1 MRLALCASLVTLLPK
16 TVAAAEID
24 KIELTQDG
32 PKTLLPLRRPF
43 YLTLEPSAD
52 VKAAQ
57 IVFVRYAFRPFG
69 HHPSRTTCSE
79 VQAALSNVAKGSAA
93 QQVLPAGFQRISA
106 IWETPVEATNDPRA
120 RMYKRLKDYGRALV
134 LDAQTITEDK
144 KKLAFLVHSPGFF
157 VDGAA
162 YCMFVYE
169 RRSSTLSNELY
180 KSILDAT
187 YGQVEDLAT
196 PLTAGQSSAANP
208 VPPALSGKVFQA
220 FLADQNLKNLLS
232 KEVLDEVSK
241 RAQGKPT
248 DKEPLKT
255 LMDEVIQG
263 PLTRA
268 WKIAWTGQTIRE
280 KIKAWAGAL
289 WKEDLPGIGEELII
303 AHDSLAIT
311 LAELLAHHGH
321 LDVKRENGSTSF
333 SLNGKS
339 YDRIRVI
346 GDFSELEL
354 IATPTTQPANT
365 APGRRATAPAN
376 VPAAAVPEKHRLKG
390 VSPLDLPLPES
401 TSTLRDMVELTRGA
415 LRVGDRY
422 LRGEAL
428 KKTFESDEL
437 RFAKKGPAPSPNAK
451 KLLERIIPL
460 DTALARALSVRGEP
474 RTGHDYVYS
483 PLGRWLYA
491 QLPRC
496 ALYFKD
502 NEFSLNCD
510 PLDPV
515 SWPGVKSDPKGEGRI
530 NNPVYSLKSDLDNYF
545 AELEN
550 WDNQREILER
560 EVQILQLSDRYP
572 VTALTLE
579 FSTETWVSNHITPV
593 IGGAGIITADQPFM
607 IPYVGAQ
614 IFAWP
619 NPVDRPMW
627 TNGPADLRRLFGLE
641 LGLGIQR
648 EGRTGF
654 GPNDRYLNTEFGL
667 PPVLLGLAIQPIPYV
682 TASVGA
688 AFMRVRRSPLSAEQA
703 QPFQALYVNFSFQ
716 LNIFNAVRQ
725 LFTSNQYAEARKLFK

>member
-1 MRLALCASLVTLLPK
+1 MSSEADQKRPSRLAQGNLAALPDSRQQSRWAPTQMHRSSGRPACRLAISWMRLALCASLVTLLPK

-422 LRGEAL
+422 LRGAARNTNKEVRL
-428 KKTFESDEL
+428 LPKIL
-437 RFAKKGPAPSPNAK
+437 RFIPHAQFPTDEPTDAYPCQVPAIRRISVDSAACASAAYTRQAH
-451 KLLERIIPL
+451 LLLPG
-460 DTALARALSVRGEP
+460 AL
-474 RTGHDYVYS
+474 
-483 PLGRWLYA
+483 W
-491 QLPRC
+491 Q
-496 ALYFKD
+496 
-502 NEFSLNCD
+502 N
-510 PLDPV
+510 
-515 SWPGVKSDPKGEGRI
+515 
-530 NNPVYSLKSDLDNYF
+530 
-545 AELEN
+545 
-550 WDNQREILER
+550 
-560 EVQILQLSDRYP
+560 LQ
-572 VTALTLE
+572 AHE
-579 FSTETWVSNHITPV
+579 
-593 IGGAGIITADQPFM
+593 AC
-607 IPYVGAQ
+607 
-614 IFAWP
+614 
-619 NPVDRPMW
+619 
-627 TNGPADLRRLFGLE
+627 
-641 LGLGIQR
+641 
-648 EGRTGF
+648 EGRT
-654 GPNDRYLNTEFGL
+654 DRKLHPRSANWLSNIPRELPPAQSAAGGRGDGL
-667 PPVLLGLAIQPIPYV
+667 PEPTSEHSAPRQVPQGYSDPGVQQGVECYPEGMSLQRRPLLDKCARTIWRRIVGL
-682 TASVGA
+682 
-688 AFMRVRRSPLSAEQA
+688 
-703 QPFQALYVNFSFQ
+703 
-716 LNIFNAVRQ
+716 
-725 LFTSNQYAEARKLFK
+725 